1 MVGNPALI
9 DVSPGMRRVDLP
21 SITLSLNRALTYG
34 GTSAPSSAGRYDAA
48 GLIGSPDLLDNW
60 ARHVDGLFLRELGDR
75 PLPACLRV
83 DGRRTD
89 DLPAG
94 TPGFARQFEHIRSQI
109 LEERRQPLNAMRMF
123 PVDGSVPLGAR
134 KHTSRRALGSGE
146 AQIFRGGNEI
156 PRATTSYAEETF
168 GVCYVVCAVDTQ
180 FFDLLTT
187 DWAGL
192 QQYQRDLRLAMRL
205 VEERLNRIAFTG
217 AADAGLYGVLNYPH
231 LAKQV
236 MSVDFT
242 DDSAPEDI
250 AMALY
255 DLATTPLVESGGTFA
270 ATAMAVSPRLHQFLF
285 SRKHSSSGGTDLSIG
300 EFFLKSQQAG
310 GQGIRSIDMAQE
322 LAGIGPNSE
331 DGILCYRPDLD
342 TVGHVL
348 IQAPSVLP
356 VYQASPL
363 EQTTVVFAATGGVVM
378 PDVGNAILGY
388 ADAVQD

>member
-1 MVGNPALI
+1 MVGHPALI
-9 DVSPGMRRVDLP
+9 DVSPGLRRVDMP
-21 SITLSLNRALTYG
+21 SITLSLNRALTFG
-34 GTSAPSSAGRYDAA
+34 GTSAPGASGRYDAA
-48 GLIGSPDLLDNW
+48 GLIGSPDLLDTW
-60 ARHVDGLFLRELGDR
+60 ARHVDGLCLRELGDR
-75 PLPACLRV
+75 PLPACLQPQ
-83 DGRRTD
+83 GRTD
-89 DLPAG
+89 ALPAG
-94 TPGFARQFEHIRSQI
+94 APGFARQFEHIRSQI

-123 PVDGSVPLGAR
+123 PIDGSVPLGAR
-134 KHTSRRALGSGE
+134 KHTTRRALGSGE
-146 AQIFRGGNEI
+146 AQIYRGGDEI
-156 PRATTSYAEETF
+156 PRAQSSYAEETF
-168 GVCYVVCAVDTQ
+168 GVAYVVCAVDTQ

-205 VEERLNRIAFTG
+205 VEERLNRICFTG
-217 AADAGLYGVLNYPH
+217 AAEAGLYGVLNYPH

-250 AMALY
+250 AAALY

-270 ATAMAVSPRLHQFLF
+270 ATAMDVSPRLHQFLF
-285 SRKHSSSGGTDLSIG
+285 SRKHSSTGGTDLSIG
-300 EFFLKSQQAG
+300 EYFLKSQQAG
-310 GQGIRSIDMAQE
+310 GQGIRSIGMAQE

-363 EQTTVVFAATGGVVM
+363 EQTTVVFAATGGVTM
-378 PDVGNAILGY
+378 PDVGNAILGF

>member
-1 MVGNPALI
+1 MVGNPVLI
-9 DVSPGMRRVDLP
+9 DVSPGFRHVEMP
-21 SITLSLNRALTYG
+21 SLQLSLSRALHHG
-34 GTSAPSSAGRYDAA
+34 GHQAPAGARYDAA
-48 GLIGSPDLLDNW
+48 GLVGSPELLDEW
-60 ARHVDGLFLRELGDR
+60 ARHVDSLCARELGDR
-75 PLPACLRV
+75 PLPACLRG
-83 DGRRTD
+83 DGRRVD
-89 DLPAG
+89 SLPAG
-94 TPGFARQFEHIRSQI
+94 APGFARQFEYIRSQI
-109 LEERRQPLNAMRMF
+109 LEEKRQPLNAMRMF

-146 AQIFRGGNEI
+146 AQIYRGGDEI
-156 PRATTSYAEETF
+156 PRAQTSYAEETF
-168 GVCYVVCAVDTQ
+168 GVAYVVCAVDTQ

-205 VEERLNRIAFTG
+205 VEERLNRICFSG
-217 AADAGLYGVLNYPH
+217 ASDAGLYGVLNYPH

-242 DDSAPEDI
+242 DDSAPEDV
-250 AMALY
+250 AAALY
-255 DLATTPLVESGGTFA
+255 DLASTPLVESGGTFA
-270 ATAMAVSPRLHQFLF
+270 PSAMAVSPRIHQFLF
-285 SRKHSSSGGTDLSIG
+285 SRKHSSTGGTDLSIG

-310 GQGIRSIDMAQE
+310 GQGIQRIDMAQE
-322 LAGIGPNSE
+322 LAGIGPSDE

-348 IQAPSVLP
+348 IQAPSVMP

-378 PDVGNAILGY
+378 PDVGNAILGF
-388 ADAVQD
+388 ADAVAD